1 MDVFKILGIFEK
13 LLVIFFRFLGVIF
26 WNSLGILGGIF
37 LEDFFGVIF
46 LEELLGRNFWEE
58 FFVDIIKVFEYDWF
72 VCQDFG
78 ICQDFVSMEKEGK
91 FQSLEVREQALMHF
105 KNLQKI
111 WCQIW

>member
-1 MDVFKILGIFEK
+1 MG
-13 LLVIFFRFLGVIF
+13 IF
-26 WNSLGILGGIF
+26 WNILGILGGIF

-46 LEELLGRNFWEE
+46 LEELLGINFWEE

-78 ICQDFVSMEKEGK
+78 ICQ
-91 FQSLEVREQALMHF
+91 SLEVWEQAPMHL
-105 KNLQKI
+105 KNLQEI